1 MRKSVTAK
9 KISIKNVSH
18 ILSILHVLHELIEG
32 SILNLRFV
40 LLWRNE
46 NSNLFTLYLQQNY
59 FNNCSNSVYSF
70 KIISLVI
77 TDNYLLHMT
86 HLTLVL

>member
-1 MRKSVTAK
+1 
-9 KISIKNVSH
+9 VSH
-18 ILSILHVLHELIEG
+18 ILSILHVLYELIEG